1 MDKLHEIQRPIAK
14 EFEEFKALFADSLR
28 SPNPLLNE
36 VLTYVKQRSGKMMR
50 PLLTLLAAKACG
62 TVNEATLHAA
72 IALELLH
79 TASLVHD
86 DVVDES
92 DQRRGQSSV
101 NATYNNKMAVLVGD
115 YMLATCLHH
124 SSLTQSVEIVKSVSL
139 LGQMLSEGEIVQLAN
154 TSATYFSEDIY
165 FEVIRKKTAALF
177 ATAAQVGAISVS
189 ASSDVVEQLRKMGE
203 LLGIAFQIKDDIF
216 DYFDSPELG
225 KPTGNDMREGKLT
238 LPALYV
244 LNAFPEDEAL
254 RNMALKVRRLEA
266 DESEIHDFI
275 ERIKQ
280 SGGIDYAR
288 RVMVEY
294 RDKALR
300 LLPASAPEEI
310 CNAVNAYISYVIDR
324 EK

>member
-1 MDKLHEIQRPIAK
+1 
-14 EFEEFKALFADSLR
+14 
-28 SPNPLLNE
+28 
-36 VLTYVKQRSGKMMR
+36 
-50 PLLTLLAAKACG
+50 
-62 TVNEATLHAA
+62 LHAA

>member
-1 MDKLHEIQRPIAK
+1 
-14 EFEEFKALFADSLR
+14 
-28 SPNPLLNE
+28 
-36 VLTYVKQRSGKMMR
+36 
-50 PLLTLLAAKACG
+50 
-62 TVNEATLHAA
+62 
-72 IALELLH
+72 
-79 TASLVHD
+79 
-86 DVVDES
+86 
-92 DQRRGQSSV
+92 
-101 NATYNNKMAVLVGD
+101 
-115 YMLATCLHH
+115 MLATCLHH

-177 ATAAQVGAISVS
+177 ATAAQVGAISVY

-244 LNAFPEDEAL
+244 LNAFPEDETL

-266 DESEIHDFI
+266 EEAEIHDFI

-300 LLPASAPEEI
+300 LLPSSAPEEI

>member
-36 VLTYVKQRSGKMMR
+36 VLAYVKQRSGKMMR